1 MALGDRRVHSRSA
14 TRQLSSRSRTFSLV
28 FLSIFEEAIAAR
40 LSFLSSMAGK
50 EQPAVFELSFKADQ
64 GEELDVTDVGYVEK
78 DHPFRI
84 RCVADDS
91 YTDQLFVKKR
101 NEEHLHK

>member
-40 LSFLSSMAGK
+40 LSFLSSMAGN
-50 EQPAVFELSFKADQ
+50 QTAVFELSFKAGQ
-64 GEELDVTDVGYVEK
+64 KAELDETDVGYVKEG
-78 DHPFRI
+78 HPFRI
-84 RCVADDS
+84 RCVADNS

-101 NEEHLHK
+101 NEEHLHE